1 MRRTF
6 AFTISTRCI
15 RVCKMAAIQ
24 KALLRMLFQLE
35 LLTLLNLERDFDTGL
50 VHERKRER
58 EREGGKERERERE
71 SWEKKE
77 EERRRTVW
85 LAVCCCQPHSEYNW
99 R

>member
-6 AFTISTRCI
+6 AFTISTRCV

-50 VHERKRER
+50 VHERKREGETELGKKRR
-58 EREGGKERERERE
+58 EKENG
-71 SWEKKE
+71 
-77 EERRRTVW
+77 
-85 LAVCCCQPHSEYNW
+85 LARQRVVASRIEYN
-99 R
+99 

>member
-50 VHERKRER
+50 VHERKRE
-58 EREGGKERERERE
+58 GERE
-71 SWEKKE
+71 SWEKKKRRE
-77 EERRRTVW
+77 GERFG
-85 LAVCCCQPHSEYNW
+85 
-99 R
+99 